1 MSNWAIATYCFVSVS
16 MFAYIIFF
24 IVIMIG
30 GIFDLGYLFRSLKTE
45 IADPTDDGRS
55 KQRQSD

>member
-1 MSNWAIATYCFVSVS
+1 MS
-16 MFAYIIFF
+16 AYIVFF

-30 GIFDLGYLFRSLKTE
+30 GMFDLGYLFKSLKAE

-55 KQRQSD
+55 KQSTTD